1 MKPRPTEEVGGEQ
14 VKTSQC
20 DVFFEAKEPK
30 QGVLRVNYSL
40 SKTTMRREWGVV
52 RTRNVNQLD
61 EIRENKECRANAL
74 VCARDDYIFDCAM
87 KNPTPATIKRKAVQ
101 TDCFSFYVY

>member
-1 MKPRPTEEVGGEQ
+1 M
-14 VKTSQC
+14 
-20 DVFFEAKEPK
+20 
-30 QGVLRVNYSL
+30 NYSR
-40 SKTTMRREWGVV
+40 SKTTMRREWVVV

-87 KNPTPATIKRKAVQ
+87 KNPPRNHKTKSSPNGMLFVLCILTYQEKNGIIASINKI
-101 TDCFSFYVY
+101 

>member
-1 MKPRPTEEVGGEQ
+1 MGEQ

-20 DVFFEAKEPK
+20 DVFTKRRSPSKECCFANY
-30 QGVLRVNYSL
+30 LR

-87 KNPTPATIKRKAVQ
+87 KNPTPATI
-101 TDCFSFYVY
+101 